1 MRVGVVHTVGSPCR
15 CAESVTS
22 GLEALGH
29 EALWVD
35 SEEIA
40 LRAFD
45 LAEQCDLVIDHTDT
59 YRGLGLLRPVVRLLL
74 EAKGARVVGS
84 DAKACMLADDKAA
97 TKACLSSAGIPT
109 VPGVAVTSP
118 SWELPPWLKPP
129 LILKPAFEHMSR
141 GLRVAETAV
150 ETKGAVCDLLHALR
164 QPILVEQF
172 VPGRELAVSLLEGP
186 RGLELLPV
194 LEWRLGEGASGVLG
208 EAFKQTVFLGERRD
222 VRQAQLSPKLQDELD
237 ALAKR
242 AFRTLGLRDY
252 ARFDIRLSPDGT
264 PLFLEAN
271 TSPSLEPHEALAL
284 SAHWAGL
291 EYPALVD
298 RLLFSATRRYG
309 PPVGRARRTIRIHLP
324 TGPLDLEVPEGVH
337 SPSESSVELA
347 KLLDVQPGE
356 DVLDLGCGTGILS
369 LAAAKLG
376 ARRVVA
382 TDVDPRAL
390 AAIEA
395 NARREGL
402 GDRIQSRLGSWYE
415 ALGSPSPLTGPARF
429 HVIVATPPQTPG
441 HLPFGP
447 RYGGPDGTEHLFAVL
462 KQASAFLEPSQGRL
476 WLLAIS
482 LANPKTLWGKL
493 EERFSQVSLVR
504 ETERVFVPEEYQ
516 AMGTGVFEHLLAL
529 RASGRAE
536 FRELDHGRYAF
547 RNLFIRAARP
557 KGR

>member
-1 MRVGVVHTVGSPCR
+1 MRVGVVHTVGSSCR

-29 EALWVD
+29 EALLVD
-35 SEEIA
+35 SEEIE

-59 YRGLGLLRPVVRLLL
+59 YRRLSLLRPLVRLLL

-109 VPGVAVTSP
+109 VPGMTVTSP
-118 SWELPPWLKPP
+118 SWDLPPWLEPP

-141 GLRVAETAV
+141 GLRVAETVV
-150 ETKGAVCDLLHALR
+150 ETKGVVCDLLRALH

-172 VPGRELAVSLLEGP
+172 VTGRELAVSLLEGP
-186 RGLELLPV
+186 HGLELLPV
-194 LEWRLGEGASGVLG
+194 LEWRLGEGESGVLG
-208 EAFKQTVFLGERRD
+208 EAFKQTVILGERRD
-222 VRQAQLSPKLQDELD
+222 VRQAQLPAKLQDELC

-242 AFRTLGLRDY
+242 AFRALGLRNY

-264 PLFLEAN
+264 LYFLEAN
-271 TSPSLEPHEALAL
+271 STPSLEPQEALAL
-284 SAHWAGL
+284 SAQWAGL

-298 RLLFSATRRYG
+298 RLLSSAVRRYG
-309 PPVGRARRTIRIHLP
+309 PRVGGALRTIRVDLP
-324 TGPLDLEVPEGVH
+324 TGSLDLEVPEGVH
-337 SPSESSVELA
+337 SPPESSVELA
-347 KLLDVQPGE
+347 KLLDVQPGD
-356 DVLDLGCGTGILS
+356 DVLELGCGTGILS

-376 ARRVVA
+376 ARRVLA

-390 AAIEA
+390 ASTEI
-395 NARREGL
+395 NARRNGMD
-402 GDRIQSRLGSWYE
+402 GCVQTRLGSWYH
-415 ALGSPSPLTGPARF
+415 ALGSPAHALGTGRF
-429 HVIVATPPQTPG
+429 HVIIATPPQTPG

-447 RYGGPDGTEHLFAVL
+447 RYGGEDGTEHLFAVADG
-462 KQASAFLEPSQGRL
+462 ASAFLEPSQGRL

-482 LANPKTLWGKL
+482 LANPRALWGEL
-493 EERFSQVSLVR
+493 QERFSQVSLVR

-516 AMGTGVFEHLLAL
+516 AMGRGLFDHLLAL

-536 FRELDHGRYAF
+536 FRELGHGRYAF

-557 KGR
+557 RHP